1 MARNAFYSL
10 AAAALT
16 ALFILAASSPEAAAR
31 KKAKAVKEPV
41 AAKVVTN
48 DKGYYKDIFMDS
60 GIGVT
65 SRKDLPVARYLGL
78 SMEAFISSATAD
90 LSAADTILQ
99 NELLVS
105 SALDENGCLLY
116 PDGAP
121 RFRMVYMNGGN
132 AMNLSRALKDAGRQ
146 VFVNFVHGGGSYLG
160 SCAGAFFPT
169 HYKLMDDGVKDY
181 SPEYIGLWPGVV
193 RNTLLTRT
201 PTGVKIEPGSALLK
215 YFDFGGDMYVDSVFH
230 NGGCHAVEDT
240 LWPAN
245 GEVLAR
251 FDNSMITT
259 KREFNNTPVIWSVK
273 EKEEWGRVIS
283 CGSHPEGTNY
293 GDRLQLMGAMVIYA
307 LIGNAPARVKGELV
321 LGEPRVMDRSTR
333 DCKPEFTKIGDKQY
347 HHFTVEVPEGIDTLT
362 VSLRSIKGFEDY
374 EMYLMVNPGDF
385 AFRENAKYM
394 DISLKVDKDIVIPAP
409 KPGKYYISVFCNT
422 TVTAVETDKGVRY
435 TGRVDVLNGVP
446 YKLGVNLPAP
456 VEEKKK

>member
-201 PTGVKIEPGSALLK
+201 PTGVKIEPGSPLLK

-293 GDRLQLMGAMVIYA
+293 GDRLQLMGAMVLYA
-307 LIGNAPARVKGELV
+307 LEGNAPARVKGELV

-456 VEEKKK
+456 VEEKK

>member
-201 PTGVKIEPGSALLK
+201 PTGVKIEPGSPLLK

-230 NGGCHAVEDT
+230 NGGCRFVAGGF
-240 LWPAN
+240 N
-245 GEVLAR
+245 G
-251 FDNSMITT
+251 
-259 KREFNNTPVIWSVK
+259 
-273 EKEEWGRVIS
+273 
-283 CGSHPEGTNY
+283 
-293 GDRLQLMGAMVIYA
+293 
-307 LIGNAPARVKGELV
+307 
-321 LGEPRVMDRSTR
+321 
-333 DCKPEFTKIGDKQY
+333 
-347 HHFTVEVPEGIDTLT
+347 
-362 VSLRSIKGFEDY
+362 
-374 EMYLMVNPGDF
+374 
-385 AFRENAKYM
+385 
-394 DISLKVDKDIVIPAP
+394 
-409 KPGKYYISVFCNT
+409 
-422 TVTAVETDKGVRY
+422 
-435 TGRVDVLNGVP
+435 
-446 YKLGVNLPAP
+446 
-456 VEEKKK
+456 

>member
-1 MARNAFYSL
+1 MSRSFTFT
-10 AAAALT
+10 AAALT
-16 ALFILAASSPEAAAR
+16 ALFLLAAASPEVSAR
-31 KKAKAVKEPV
+31 KKAKAAPAVPTP
-41 AAKVVTN
+41 ARVVTN

-65 SRKDLPVARYLGL
+65 SRRDLPSARYLGL
-78 SMEAFISSATAD
+78 SMEAFISSETAE

-99 NELLVS
+99 NELLIS

-146 VFVNFVHGGGSYLG
+146 VFIDFVHGGGSYLG

-169 HYKLMDDGVKDY
+169 HYKLMEDGVKDY

-201 PTGVKIEPGSALLK
+201 PTGVKIEPGSALLR
-215 YFDFGGDMYVDSVFH
+215 YYDFGGDMYVDSVFH

-251 FDNSMITT
+251 FDNSKITT
-259 KREFNNTPVIWSVK
+259 KREFNNTPVVWSVK

-283 CGSHPEGTNY
+283 CGSHPEGSNY
-293 GDRLQLMGAMVIYA
+293 GDRLQFMSAMVLYA
-307 LIGNAPARVKGELV
+307 LDGNAPARVKGSLV
-321 LGEPRVMDRSTR
+321 MGEPRVMDRATHDR
-333 DCKPEFTKIGDKQY
+333 LPEFTRIGDKQY
-347 HHFTVEVPEGIDTLT
+347 HHFTVDVPEGIDTLT

-374 EMYLMVNPGDF
+374 EMYLFANPGDF

-394 DISLKVDKDIVIPAP
+394 DISLKVDKDLVIPAP

-422 TVTAVETDKGVRY
+422 TVTALDTEKGVRY

-446 YKLGVNLPAP
+446 YKIGVNLPAP

>member
-1 MARNAFYSL
+1 
-10 AAAALT
+10 
-16 ALFILAASSPEAAAR
+16 
-31 KKAKAVKEPV
+31 
-41 AAKVVTN
+41 
-48 DKGYYKDIFMDS
+48 
-60 GIGVT
+60 
-65 SRKDLPVARYLGL
+65 
-78 SMEAFISSATAD
+78 
-90 LSAADTILQ
+90 
-99 NELLVS
+99 
-105 SALDENGCLLY
+105 
-116 PDGAP
+116 
-121 RFRMVYMNGGN
+121 
-132 AMNLSRALKDAGRQ
+132 
-146 VFVNFVHGGGSYLG
+146 
-160 SCAGAFFPT
+160 
-169 HYKLMDDGVKDY
+169 
-181 SPEYIGLWPGVV
+181 
-193 RNTLLTRT
+193 
-201 PTGVKIEPGSALLK
+201 
-215 YFDFGGDMYVDSVFH
+215 
-230 NGGCHAVEDT
+230 
-240 LWPAN
+240 
-245 GEVLAR
+245 
-251 FDNSMITT
+251 MITT

-293 GDRLQLMGAMVIYA
+293 GDRLQLMGAMVLYA
-307 LIGNAPARVKGELV
+307 LEGNAPARVKGELV